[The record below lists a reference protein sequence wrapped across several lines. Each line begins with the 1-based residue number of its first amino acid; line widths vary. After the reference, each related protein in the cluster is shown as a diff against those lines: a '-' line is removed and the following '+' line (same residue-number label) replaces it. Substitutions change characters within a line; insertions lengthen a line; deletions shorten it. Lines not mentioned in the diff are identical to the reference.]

1 MYVMFNKCLEIKI
14 YILIFKNN
22 KITKKIDIFNEY
34 FNLNILVLII
44 YIKNLNDKKVKYF
57 VLN

>member
-44 YIKNLNDKKVKYF
+44 YIKNLNDIKIMYF

>member
-44 YIKNLNDKKVKYF
+44 YIKNLNDIKVMYF